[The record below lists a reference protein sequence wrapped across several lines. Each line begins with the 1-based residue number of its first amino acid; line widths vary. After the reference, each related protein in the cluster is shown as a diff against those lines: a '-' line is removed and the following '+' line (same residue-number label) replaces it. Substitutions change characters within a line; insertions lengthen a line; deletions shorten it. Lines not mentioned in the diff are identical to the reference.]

1 MQPLG
6 FLAVLIVMTLPLLY
20 IVGEAKRLR
29 YLRISAFVLLL
40 PICVFVAWAV
50 GMLQQFNYN
59 AWYGFASQELIAAT
73 VQQLETGNTDHVL
86 QCLKALDE
94 QFSPTYEN
102 RANYDNLV
110 EVTVRALEA
119 GTVSNG
125 DEGGAE

>member
-1 MQPLG
+1 MHPLA
-6 FLAVLIVMTLPLLY
+6 FVVVLLVMTLPLLD

-29 YLRISAFVLLL
+29 YLRVGAVVLLL

-59 AWYGFASQELIAAT
+59 ARYGFASQELIAVT
-73 VQQLETGNTDHVL
+73 VQQLEAGNADHVL
-86 QCLKALDE
+86 ECLKALDE

-119 GTVSNG
+119 GAMSNADG
-125 DEGGAE
+125 GGAE